1 MVIMIN
7 TKLKSYE
14 DKANTNFQGKKV
26 PKMYRVNVCDWM
38 IMLGSVIRANKK
50 YYPGKTSKSL
60 KIL

>member
-26 PKMYRVNVCDWM
+26 PKMYRAKVCHW
-38 IMLGSVIRANKK
+38 
-50 YYPGKTSKSL
+50 
-60 KIL
+60 